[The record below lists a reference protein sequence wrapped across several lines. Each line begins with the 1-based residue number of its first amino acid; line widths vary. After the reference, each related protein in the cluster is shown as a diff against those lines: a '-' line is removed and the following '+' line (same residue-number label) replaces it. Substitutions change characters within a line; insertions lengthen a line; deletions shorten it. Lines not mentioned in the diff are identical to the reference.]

1 MLKGKW
7 ICNNQ
12 MVHFQGLNTANKEE
26 GKNKIKN
33 KIALTWFSI
42 QYAPNIFLAPWAKH
56 TNPQ

>member
-1 MLKGKW
+1 MDLQY
-7 ICNNQ
+7 Q

-33 KIALTWFSI
+33 KITLTWFSI